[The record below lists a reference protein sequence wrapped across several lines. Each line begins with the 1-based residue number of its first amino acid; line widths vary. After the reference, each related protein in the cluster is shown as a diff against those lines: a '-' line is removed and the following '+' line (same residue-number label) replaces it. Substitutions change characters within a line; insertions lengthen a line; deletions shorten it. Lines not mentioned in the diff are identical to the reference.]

1 MSHTDFEQSGHAYLQ
16 STVYS
21 VVSWKTVYSVVSWI
35 TILSYL
41 LYLLVMFSHF
51 LQALLMDGVSA
62 GQNCYIVPWF
72 KQVLQQNQYCR
83 FVLEGCSIIPWWEV
97 EEKLKEKIPQN
108 KWGSRDALLLQHKG
122 DCSWEGL
129 SNNSLV
135 DSQIVQVKR
144 FSGGQRKKFE
154 AIWCRNWLT
163 TLVTVKEIFM
173 SADSGTKEVKKF
185 TSYEQISSVLE
196 WTNLVVC

>member
-51 LQALLMDGVSA
+51 LQTLLMDGVSA

-122 DCSWEGL
+122 GCSWEGL

-144 FSGGQRKKFE
+144 FSGGQRKKVRGYLMQKLAYHTCNSE
-154 AIWCRNWLT
+154 RNFHVRRFWN
-163 TLVTVKEIFM
+163 KR
-173 SADSGTKEVKKF
+173 SKK
-185 TSYEQISSVLE
+185 VHKL
-196 WTNLVVC
+196 WTNI